1 MIKLHP
7 TVTEKNRIRGCFTYL
22 KNDAPRVK
30 REEDI
35 HIYTR
40 TYDSIQ
46 LESFYTARNKSLFP
60 FNRERHREN
69 ERSGLR
75 EGRRRGERRSHRYN
89 PARVCTCF
97 TSTPRLFADSKLCR
111 TIRVPLSRSRIIK
124 RGKGKTCLARCSF
137 FSPLSVSLC
146 STSASPPPFPSR
158 RGVLDSSP
166 NANVTLHLEI
176 SSFLF
181 FFLRGGGEKH
191 GVAIRRVNGARPGV
205 VKVEMNVREGPSRL
219 SLRSPLQAA
228 NIASQ
233 TAEFRPHDRDVSPF
247 LFLGWK
253 RREKRRRKKEETLY
267 NGISTSIFHLAR
279 MLPMIIFSYSPIY
292 LIFKGKLFLI

>member
-1 MIKLHP
+1 M
-7 TVTEKNRIRGCFTYL
+7 E
-22 KNDAPRVK
+22 
-30 REEDI
+30 
-35 HIYTR
+35 
-40 TYDSIQ
+40 
-46 LESFYTARNKSLFP
+46 
-60 FNRERHREN
+60 
-69 ERSGLR
+69 
-75 EGRRRGERRSHRYN
+75 
-89 PARVCTCF
+89 
-97 TSTPRLFADSKLCR
+97 
-111 TIRVPLSRSRIIK
+111 
-124 RGKGKTCLARCSF
+124 KGKRASLLF
-137 FSPLSVSLC
+137 FSPPSLSLSVSLC

-166 NANVTLHLEI
+166 NANVTLHLKYQAC
-176 SSFLF
+176 FLF

-253 RREKRRRKKEETLY
+253 RREKEEGRKEKHYTTEYRLQFS
-267 NGISTSIFHLAR
+267 ISLECCQ
-279 MLPMIIFSYSPIY
+279 
-292 LIFKGKLFLI
+292 